1 MGQLQCCSRMLRW
14 WRGYA
19 IQNFNSF
26 FASSAMA
33 SLLQPPTMSLGEFAA
48 CTSPTRYSGDT
59 ISTPGGYSRDT
70 RVILRR
76 SSCRILSRK
85 PVGVACD
92 QHFQTHL
99 QFHLKVPGPK
109 RRPSKQRIAA
119 TAHASEGMSDKVLIT
134 FDVDGTL
141 MEGTG
146 LQANLLHK
154 KAFSHAFLQ
163 VFGVEGT
170 IDAIKVS
177 WSGCIWICRY

>member
-1 MGQLQCCSRMLRW
+1 
-14 WRGYA
+14 
-19 IQNFNSF
+19 
-26 FASSAMA
+26 MA
-33 SLLQPPTMSLGEFAA
+33 SLPQPPTMSLGEFAV
-48 CTSPTRYSGDT
+48 CTSPWLPTRYSGDT

-70 RVILRR
+70 RTILRR
-76 SSCRILSRK
+76 SPCRILSRK

-99 QFHLKVPGPK
+99 QFHLKVPGSK
-109 RRPSKQRIAA
+109 RRPSKQRITA